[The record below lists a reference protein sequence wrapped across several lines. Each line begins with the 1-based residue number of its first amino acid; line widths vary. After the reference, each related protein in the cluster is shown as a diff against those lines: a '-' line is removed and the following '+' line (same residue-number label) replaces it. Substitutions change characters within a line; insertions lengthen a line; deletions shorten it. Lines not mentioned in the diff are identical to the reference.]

1 MIRRPPRSTLFPY
14 TTLFRSFSVAFHA
27 GGNHGLLW
35 LVAIALFGSF
45 VSLYYYLIVLKVIF
59 VDKNPE
65 SATAGDGPDF
75 FSRITV
81 TLLATVV
88 LVLGIMP
95 QTLAAKIIASLP

>member
-1 MIRRPPRSTLFPY
+1 
-14 TTLFRSFSVAFHA
+14 
-27 GGNHGLLW
+27 
-35 LVAIALFGSF
+35 VAIALFGSF

-59 VDKNPE
+59 VDQPSSSTPQQLNV
-65 SATAGDGPDF
+65 STSSDF

-95 QTLAAKIIASLP
+95 QTLAARIIASLP